1 MLREVISIQV
11 CHKLQEPLVNVG
23 VIKIGTWCWKKS
35 WEGKRNEEQ
44 EWTAFPGVLERAG
57 NSPER
62 VWNKEHE
69 ATEQRKDEGA
79 KSEGSGTF
87 PFGVTKL
94 TIS

>member
-1 MLREVISIQV
+1 M
-11 CHKLQEPLVNVG
+11 
-23 VIKIGTWCWKKS
+23 
-35 WEGKRNEEQ
+35 RNRSGQ
-44 EWTAFPGVLERAG
+44 HFQAFLERAG

-69 ATEQRKDEGA
+69 ATEQQKDEGA